1 MGRKPRFTDDDFLD
15 AVLRVTARTGAG
27 AVTVAAVAAEAGAP
41 VGSVY
46 HRFASRD
53 LLLARLWVRTVRR
66 FQQPFLTALADP
78 DPDRGADRAVRA
90 VFAWVREHPDEA
102 AVLLLHRREDLIARW
117 PEELG
122 PESTT
127 LNEAVASALRSYT
140 RARFGRVTPAAL
152 ERVAFALVDIPY
164 AAIRTHLAAGRTPP
178 ASIEGIALTA
188 SRAVLGS
195 GSSGG

>member
-15 AVLRVTARTGAG
+15 AALRVIARTGAG

-66 FQQPFLTALADP
+66 FQHPFLTALADP
-78 DPDRGADRAVRA
+78 DPDRGATRAVRA
-90 VFAWVREHPDEA
+90 VFAWVREHPHEA

-117 PEELG
+117 PDEPGSE
-122 PESTT
+122 PTT
-127 LNEAVASALRSYT
+127 LNDAVADALRTHT
-140 RARFGRVTPAAL
+140 RARFGRVTSVAL
-152 ERVAFALVDIPY
+152 ERVTFALVDIPY
-164 AAIRTHLAAGRTPP
+164 AAVRRHLAAGRTPP
-178 ASIEGIALTA
+178 ASIEGTALAA
-188 SRAVLGS
+188 SRAALDT
-195 GSSGG
+195 

>member
-1 MGRKPRFTDDDFLD
+1 MGRKPRFGDDDFLD

-53 LLLARLWVRTVRR
+53 LLLARLWLRTVQR
-66 FQQPFLTALADP
+66 FQQPFLAALADP
-78 DPDRGADRAVRA
+78 DPARGATRAIRA
-90 VFAWVREHPDEA
+90 VFAWVRESPDEA

-122 PESTT
+122 PEATM
-127 LNEAVASALRSYT
+127 LNDAVANALRAYT
-140 RARFGRVTPAAL
+140 RARFGRVSPAAL
-152 ERVAFALVDIPY
+152 ERVTFALVDIPY
-164 AAIRTHLAAGRTPP
+164 AAVRRHLAAGRTPP
-178 ASIEGIALTA
+178 ASIEAATLLA
-188 SRAVLGS
+188 SRAAMGE
-195 GSSGG
+195 